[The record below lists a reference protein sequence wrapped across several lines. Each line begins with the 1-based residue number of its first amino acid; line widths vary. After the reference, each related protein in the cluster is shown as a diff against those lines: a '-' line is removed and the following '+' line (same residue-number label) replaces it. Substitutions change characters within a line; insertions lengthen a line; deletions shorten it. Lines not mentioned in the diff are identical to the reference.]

1 MTTTSTNFSGKCLC
15 LCSPS
20 AARFVTSYI
29 CPTFVLLLST
39 LSQFVFCPTLVLPCP
54 NLYSYLYLFV
64 ISNEFKPEIKL
75 TSSFRLANVFASV
88 HLLPPDLSHPYLC
101 PTFAL
106 PCPTFVLHLS
116 YLIPILLCPTFLC

>member
-1 MTTTSTNFSGKCLC
+1 MYRQNGDLANLLK
-15 LCSPS
+15 S
-20 AARFVTSYI
+20 ARKKSAPE
-29 CPTFVLLLST
+29 CPFDRGDA
-39 LSQFVFCPTLVLPCP
+39 
-54 NLYSYLYLFV
+54 NLAGASLIY
-64 ISNEFKPEIKL
+64 NEFKPKIKL

-106 PCPTFVLHLS
+106 PCPTFVLPLS